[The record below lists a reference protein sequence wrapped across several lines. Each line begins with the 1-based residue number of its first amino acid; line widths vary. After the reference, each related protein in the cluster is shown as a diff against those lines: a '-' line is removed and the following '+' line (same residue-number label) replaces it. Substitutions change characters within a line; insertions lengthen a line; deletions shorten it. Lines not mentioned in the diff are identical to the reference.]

1 MTDTRKIHVG
11 HLSSDSIEPL
21 AFKLSDVVS
30 GEIRTALGKPGDDP
44 ALLAFLESIETE
56 LGSYLVFER
65 QSRQQASLAA
75 QIKLLKRLSES
86 AYKAHASI
94 HELNVAN
101 YRSLNQALLSTKGL
115 AGSLEPHFNPETGL
129 ADMRLSH
136 PLDELAVEIDGLA
149 LLADTLQA
157 TLQKQVKRGK
167 PAKHYRKALFD
178 SLVRRYYACFGKW
191 PTSTLDSPFEQT
203 MRAALEAA
211 GIVLED
217 VTTEIKES
225 LKRVRGK

>member
-1 MTDTRKIHVG
+1 MTDTREVHVG
-11 HLSSDSIEPL
+11 LLSSDNIEPL
-21 AFKLSDVVS
+21 AFMLSNEARS
-30 GEIRTALGKPGDDP
+30 EIRTALGKPGDDP
-44 ALLAFLESIETE
+44 ALLAFLDSIETK

-65 QSRQQASLAA
+65 QGQQQASLAA
-75 QIKLLKRLSES
+75 QAKLLKRLSES

-94 HELNVAN
+94 NELNIAS
-101 YRSLNQALLSTKGL
+101 YRSLDQLLVSAKGL
-115 AGSLEPHFNPETGL
+115 ADTLEPHLNPETGL
-129 ADMRLSH
+129 ADMRLPH
-136 PLDELAVEIDGLA
+136 PLDNFAADIDRVA

-167 PAKHYRKALFD
+167 PVNKYRQAAFDAL
-178 SLVRRYYACFGKW
+178 VNRYRECFGKW

-217 VTTEIKES
+217 ITTEIKES
-225 LKRVRGK
+225 LKRIRGR